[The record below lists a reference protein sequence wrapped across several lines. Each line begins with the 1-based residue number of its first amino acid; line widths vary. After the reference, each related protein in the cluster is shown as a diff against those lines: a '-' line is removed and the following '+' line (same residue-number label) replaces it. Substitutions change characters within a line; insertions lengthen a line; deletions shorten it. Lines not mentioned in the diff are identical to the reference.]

1 VNINWSTIFIKNR
14 KNDPFPRYFKNFK
27 QFLFLENTWKFLYKL
42 KHEHEFLIKNF
53 NGEET
58 ENFIAE
64 TREGDINNTIVVGAH
79 ADGVEEGPGLNDNGN
94 T

>member
-1 VNINWSTIFIKNR
+1 MNMN
-14 KNDPFPRYFKNFK
+14 
-27 QFLFLENTWKFLYKL
+27 LYS
-42 KHEHEFLIKNF
+42 KNF
-53 NGEET
+53 NGEEET